1 MATSTFI
8 HPHAHTPQASIHTL
22 DYRKAMHLLHMG
34 ESTPRLLMIAV
45 SQYPRPELLREV
57 ASHQSATGEV
67 LERVV
72 STVET
77 QLREASTNV
86 HNTLIGVL
94 EAVIQNRGGCTVGL
108 AEKARTLIESIE
120 QEKV

>member
-1 MATSTFI
+1 MATATLI
-8 HPHAHTPQASIHTL
+8 HPHHTTQTSTHNL
-22 DYRKAMHLLHMG
+22 EYWKAMHLLHMG
-34 ESTPRLLMIAV
+34 ESTPRLLMTAV
-45 SQYPRPELLREV
+45 SQYPCPELLREV
-57 ASHQSATGEV
+57 ASHQSATPEV
-67 LERVV
+67 LERVI
-72 STVET
+72 STIEV

-108 AEKARTLIESIE
+108 AGKARTLIESIE